1 MSENSQ
7 EKKRTRHTFSKY
19 ETMYENSIISARKQ
33 NKTSPKKSK
42 RKLTEYNKF
51 IKENSSKFTGPD
63 RLKQISKLWKKVK
76 ADKSK
81 NKEESKIIFTTT
93 KSRKIKQNV
102 VNKKSPKSPKSPK
115 PTKSSKSTKSP
126 KSPKP
131 TKSSKSPKPT
141 NKKNKPIIESD
152 MIDATKASKQINK
165 RNRQKSDNLLDNDT
179 QNMKKSNKQGSV
191 NNKTQIISE
200 NKPKRTAVQSKP
212 KKLRFF
218 NYIEK

>member
-63 RLKQISKLWKKVK
+63 RLKQISKLWKKIK

-81 NKEESKIIFTTT
+81 NKEESNIIFTTT
-93 KSRKIKQNV
+93 KSRKIKQNSV
-102 VNKKSPKSPKSPK
+102 VKNPS
-115 PTKSSKSTKSP
+115 KSSKSTKSP